1 MGLGVKETKDLLGL
15 WLLLLKAGL
24 GAVLVPVRDRLL
36 TVSLTP
42 GQCSVDSGRTAVLCL
57 VAVV

>member
-1 MGLGVKETKDLLGL
+1 MKETKDLLGL